1 VRRPGGDADT
11 VAFIPVSTGQEIKAV
26 LSDVFGTVVDMM
38 PCT

>member
-1 VRRPGGDADT
+1 